1 MKTFAVVLA
10 GGLLVAGATAH
21 ADEKADSAAVRPYF
35 SDSASHAQADISRAI
50 GKYKPCLEC
59 GNSGVIESALA
70 HLAWMKIMRPEA
82 DLSAMRETLDQLS
95 VAGTTPAIRYK
106 AYMTFL
112 VVDDPGMF
120 AKIRSGTY
128 NGSDELFAAI
138 AKTLRKNLL
147 GYNDRKYVRE
157 Q

>member
-1 MKTFAVVLA
+1 MKTLAVVLA

-21 ADEKADSAAVRPYF
+21 AGGKAEHAAARPYF
-35 SDSASHAQADISRAI
+35 SDSASHARADMARAV

-59 GNSGVIESALA
+59 GHSGVIESALA

-82 DLSAMRETLDQLS
+82 DLSAMRESLDQLS
-95 VAGTTPAIRYK
+95 VAGATPAIRYK
-106 AYMTFL
+106 AYLTFL
-112 VVDDPGMF
+112 VVDDPSMF
-120 AKIRSGTY
+120 AEIRNGMY

-138 AKTLRKNLL
+138 SKTLRKNLL